1 MTTYMLITRFARHI
15 CTPRAILIRRPARCR
30 FSLTGSSMLTVQ
42 IITDPWQNK
51 DSFCPQNDFLPSSF
65 LSIYLSLSCSTF
77 ILIHLSI
84 YLFLSARP
92 GTRLSLAKLKLL
104 FSSCDLLRFRS
115 EYRQSL
121 RSIIIYRRLK
131 KDIFMHQVT
140 YVNYNFP
147 HTYLFIYLYLYM

>member
-1 MTTYMLITRFARHI
+1 MHAAGYPHPPAGQVSVLAHREFDANRLDHYGSVAKQRLILPAERF
-15 CTPRAILIRRPARCR
+15 P
-30 FSLTGSSMLTVQ
+30 
-42 IITDPWQNK
+42 
-51 DSFCPQNDFLPSSF
+51 SFF
-65 LSIYLSLSCSTF
+65 LSLHLSLSLSRSTF

-92 GTRLSLAKLKLL
+92 GTRLSLAKLKLF
-104 FSSCDLLRFRS
+104 FSSYDLLRFRS

-147 HTYLFIYLYLYM
+147 HMYLFIYLYLYM